1 MINHC
6 KNCSTLTRQ
15 RFRRSGKKIF
25 APRCRSGYNVT
36 NLHGVYK
43 FHYFPL
49 DKCVHQLGLE
59 KNRFPSVLAVI
70 SMLNQSQDA
79 GRVNHNQSYFHRISA
94 FFPFM
99 PYRLHK
105 VFRQISDCF
114 QLYFLTCATVFRNF
128 TLNFTL
134 FPTNFTKFQK
144 NIHFKFQYLF
154 RSGGR

>member
-1 MINHC
+1 MIDTDSAEISKIC
-6 KNCSTLTRQ
+6 KENIRASVPVRGN
-15 RFRRSGKKIF
+15 FKI
-25 APRCRSGYNVT
+25 
-36 NLHGVYK
+36 LHRLYK

-49 DKCVHQLGLE
+49 DKCVHQLELE
-59 KNRFPSVLAVI
+59 RDRFPSVLAVI
-70 SMLNQSQDA
+70 SMSNQSQDA
-79 GRVNHNQSYFHRISA
+79 GRVNHNQWFFHQISA

-114 QLYFLTCATVFRNF
+114 ELYFLTCATVFRNF
-128 TLNFTL
+128 TLISTL

-144 NIHFKFQYLF
+144 NIRSKFQYLF